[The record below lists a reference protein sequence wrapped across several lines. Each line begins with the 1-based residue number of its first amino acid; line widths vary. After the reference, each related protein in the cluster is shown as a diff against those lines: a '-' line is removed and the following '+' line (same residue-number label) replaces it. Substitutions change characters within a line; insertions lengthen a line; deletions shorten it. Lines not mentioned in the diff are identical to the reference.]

1 MRGQRYEFI
10 SVQQNSS
17 GGERMRP
24 LKRKISITLDE
35 DLLEIIKTHAE
46 QNDRSVSQ
54 YINLILKKHMQN
66 EQTKKYCSP

>member
-1 MRGQRYEFI
+1 
-10 SVQQNSS
+10 
-17 GGERMRP
+17 MRP

-66 EQTKKYCSP
+66 EQTKK